1 LPVIK
6 TQSGNDPLG
15 LPTRI
20 LPQWTLISYE
30 LQRNV
35 SL

>member
-20 LPQWTLISYE
+20 LPQ
-30 LQRNV
+30 
-35 SL
+35 